1 MAHLPRL
8 VLGQVWPVTM
18 HKAAQGH
25 GILVWG
31 SCAEGC
37 LIPSENLPWQVLL
50 GPERGVKPQT

>member
-25 GILVWG
+25 SILVWG
-31 SCAEGC
+31 SYAEGC
-37 LIPSENLPWQVLL
+37 LTHPKTYHIRCCWAQRE
-50 GPERGVKPQT
+50 E